1 MGSKTL
7 SSHFSLIPY
16 MRAASPCGGVGLW
29 LRYGPYSERGRGC
42 QAAPV
47 ILGGSTLCGM
57 PCGGMTGSSE
67 GHSFTSLHIG
77 L

>member
-7 SSHFSLIPY
+7 SSHFSLIPIHEGGIALW
-16 MRAASPCGGVGLW
+16 RCGAVP
-29 LRYGPYSERGRGC
+29 RYGPYSERGRGC
-42 QAAPV
+42 QAAV
-47 ILGGSTLCGM
+47 MLSGSTLCGM

>member
-7 SSHFSLIPY
+7 SSHYSLIPY

-29 LRYGPYSERGRGC
+29 VSYGPYSESGRGC
-42 QAAPV
+42 QAAV
-47 ILGGSTLCGM
+47 MLSGSTLCGM

>member
-7 SSHFSLIPY
+7 SSHYSLIPY
-16 MRAASPCGGVGLW
+16 MRAASPCDGVGLW
-29 LRYGPYSERGRGC
+29 VSYGPYSESGEMMPSC
-42 QAAPV
+42 CHAS
-47 ILGGSTLCGM
+47 GSTLCCM